1 MSCSN
6 QCQCWLFLLI
16 ALELGMHHIKFEKF
30 SAVQDVV
37 HIFFAQWD
45 DKFVV
50 AALPVRVAAG
60 IDDIRLEVFV
70 LGDDAWHVRSAE
82 TYVGVRRLHFVDW
95 VEETHG

>member
-1 MSCSN
+1 MSRTN
-6 QCQCWLFLLI
+6 QCQCRLFLLV
-16 ALELGMHHIKFEKF
+16 ALELRMHDIELEKF

-60 IDDIRLEVFV
+60 INDVRLEVFV
-70 LGDDAWHVRSAE
+70 LGYDAWHVWSAE
-82 TYVGVRRLHFVDW
+82 TYV
-95 VEETHG
+95 